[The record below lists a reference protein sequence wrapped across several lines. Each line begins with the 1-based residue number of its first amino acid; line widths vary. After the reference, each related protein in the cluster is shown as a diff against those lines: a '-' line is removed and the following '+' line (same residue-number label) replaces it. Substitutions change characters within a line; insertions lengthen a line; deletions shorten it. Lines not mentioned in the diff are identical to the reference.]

1 MKTFTSKPMENQT
14 QTTRKEA
21 PRDTP
26 LQWLRNGLFRE
37 LFSRPQS
44 STNSKSWVKTK
55 PAVMSTVY
63 PTNPPKDFN
72 EWQAHLLTERNN
84 IFYPS
89 RVDE

>member
-1 MKTFTSKPMENQT
+1 MLFTSKPMENQT
-14 QTTRKEA
+14 LKTQKEA
-21 PRDTP
+21 PKHT
-26 LQWLRNGLFRE
+26 LLLWLKNGLFRE
-37 LFSRPQS
+37 LFSRPQN

-72 EWQAHLLTERNN
+72 EWQRHLQTERNN